1 MKGYRV
7 ESMIDNIIIL
17 YNGNIKRLSIS
28 NIYLVNTK
36 YKNTPLSSL
45 YQVNS
50 LWHKYAYILVN
61 FLYIWVF
68 LYLLKFMYMLNLGG
82 EKKDWRAQM
91 VQRVA
96 DEPRERFA

>member
-28 NIYLVNTK
+28 NITK
-36 YKNTPLSSL
+36 HKNIPLSRL

-50 LWHKYAYILVN
+50 LWHKCAHILAN
-61 FLYIWVF
+61 FLYV
-68 LYLLKFMYMLNLGG
+68 
-82 EKKDWRAQM
+82 
-91 VQRVA
+91 
-96 DEPRERFA
+96 